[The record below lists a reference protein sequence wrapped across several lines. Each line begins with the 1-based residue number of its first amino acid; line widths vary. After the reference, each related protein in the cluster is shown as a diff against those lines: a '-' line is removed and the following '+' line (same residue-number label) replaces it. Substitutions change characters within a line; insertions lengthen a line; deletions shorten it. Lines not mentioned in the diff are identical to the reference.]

1 MNPGKTILI
10 CIGLLLLLHPV
21 TLLANGGEKHD
32 TSHDEAIQDPLAV
45 DSIYSAGDE
54 ASPLDMDD
62 PLGSP
67 LSRSALD
74 IDDEPMDTGT
84 GMPMM
89 NGMEGMDHKDME
101 GMDHSGNSENMP
113 TVELAH
119 HELVSPPQKG
129 YNLAVAITLLSGL
142 LYGVLILKKPGE

>member
-1 MNPGKTILI
+1 MNPGKTVLI
-10 CIGLLLLLHPV
+10 CIGLLLLLHPA
-21 TLLANGGEKHD
+21 TLLAHAGEEHD
-32 TSHDEAIQDPLAV
+32 ASQDKAMQDPLVA

-74 IDDEPMDTGT
+74 IDDEPMDA

-89 NGMEGMDHKDME
+89 DGMDHKGMEGMDHDESMQ
-101 GMDHSGNSENMP
+101 

-142 LYGVLILKKPGE
+142 VYGVMILKKPGE